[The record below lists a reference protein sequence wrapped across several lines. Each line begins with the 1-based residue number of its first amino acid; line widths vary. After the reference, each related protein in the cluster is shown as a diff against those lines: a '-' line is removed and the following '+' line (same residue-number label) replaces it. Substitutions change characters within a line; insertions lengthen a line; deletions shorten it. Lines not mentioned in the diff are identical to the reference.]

1 MQIDSYGWVDDVR
14 ALPGECGSE
23 ISRRIY
29 LHSLMKQGTN
39 LQQLKQMGFSK
50 EMVTDM
56 NKQLVREEYGPK
68 VGDLVKYIHSEDPAK
83 FDSEWND
90 WHGIITRSKEV
101 QMPGQHGLQTMCN
114 VVWTNGVT
122 GRTVT
127 DYIPEQNL
135 KVLSK
140 CK

>member
-1 MQIDSYGWVDDVR
+1 MLIDSYGWVDDVR

-50 EMVTDM
+50 EMVADM

-68 VGDLVKYIHSEDPAK
+68 VGDCQGNTAYKPCAML
-83 FDSEWND
+83 F
-90 WHGIITRSKEV
+90 G
-101 QMPGQHGLQTMCN
+101 QMGLPVVPSQT
-114 VVWTNGVT
+114 TF
-122 GRTVT
+122 
-127 DYIPEQNL
+127 QN
-135 KVLSK
+135 KT
-140 CK
+140 